1 MTTLVEKAWKYH
13 GIPWKKHGE
22 NSMEILEIHGNP
34 AEQNTMVSMG
44 YLPCFSMLFHASMGK
59 MTTWK
64 AWRKHG

>member
-1 MTTLVEKAWKYH
+1 MYITLVEKAWKYH

-44 YLPCFSMLFHASMGK
+44 YLPCFSKLAWGK
-59 MTTWK
+59 WL
-64 AWRKHG
+64 RGKHIG

>member
-13 GIPWKKHGE
+13 RIPWKEHGE

-44 YLPCFSMLFHASMGK
+44 HLPCFSMLAWGK
-59 MTTWK
+59 
-64 AWRKHG
+64 